1 MDEASVGQKGRLCHR
16 WWTRGQRPPG
26 RCDRRFQG
34 AYIFAAVEPA
44 TGVDVALVL
53 PQATTTT
60 MSLFLAEFAASLPE
74 NVHAVLVLDGAGWHG
89 ARALTVPPNVTLV
102 PLPPYS
108 PELGAHRDRTI
119 AMGPD
124 QSRRAGLAVPV
135 PRASSRCGSSPTTAP
150 SSMPAARPG
159 TASSPSRV
167 ACDRS
172 AISPG
177 SKNQFISSAVS
188 ERVWE
193 AGSDWL
199 RMHHR
204 LGVGRWDGNEG
215 TQGAEAAGFHDRP
228 DGGAVGADRTPDP

>member
-119 AMGPD
+119 AMGPINPVERIWLHRCLALPLASPAPRL
-124 QSRRAGLAVPV
+124 QGSARCRLCGLERAPPGD
-135 PRASSRCGSSPTTAP
+135 RK
-150 SSMPAARPG
+150 ARQP
-159 TASSPSRV
+159 
-167 ACDRS
+167 
-172 AISPG
+172 
-177 SKNQFISSAVS
+177 
-188 ERVWE
+188 
-193 AGSDWL
+193 
-199 RMHHR
+199 HR
-204 LGVGRWDGNEG
+204 LGL
-215 TQGAEAAGFHDRP
+215 P
-228 DGGAVGADRTPDP
+228 DTLGI